1 MPIILTSDLV
11 DHIVDSLRNDRQA
24 LSKCTL
30 ISKQW
35 LVRARYHHFND
46 THIQLCE
53 YHWNPQ
59 RCMGN
64 CKRCITQ
71 FVLLVSSQHTTIP
84 RAIRSLKLGGKTYWA
99 EWYNFYKIVANAGGM
114 ENQRMVRAIFKHFQS
129 VQCLEF
135 SKGVHWFKPSRRSSN
150 IIHRSFSSVKT
161 LILNDISVYIGP
173 RAIFMMQQ
181 MPNLEHLTIS
191 RISWP
196 SKPGIPNNASRLLI
210 FLVNIAGALKFV
222 RPLARLG
229 LYLSNVG
236 SKTHRPAR
244 YYVLRKPLETLC
256 LHVPVESD
264 DVNNVFI
271 DWILPQ
277 TSALDSI
284 HTLTAY
290 TTVFTEG
297 TVSSTCLQRLLSAT
311 SPSLLHL
318 RLNFKSYSNRA
329 VVPADHFSTFPS
341 SQLKI
346 QSLIIHI
353 NGDTP
358 YIWIPWMW
366 SIIKA
371 ATPPTLTLLRLVLY
385 FDMCSSEFLNL
396 TTITRS
402 SPETDITLGDIDQFL
417 AVDRNRDLEQTRTRA
432 PLRFEVIVEVV
443 GGWRLPLEMRNPSA
457 ILELVRKVFCRCDAS
472 EILSVKICGLDNRD
486 SWTWD

>member
-1 MPIILTSDLV
+1 
-11 DHIVDSLRNDRQA
+11 
-24 LSKCTL
+24 
-30 ISKQW
+30 
-35 LVRARYHHFND
+35 
-46 THIQLCE
+46 
-53 YHWNPQ
+53 
-59 RCMGN
+59 
-64 CKRCITQ
+64 
-71 FVLLVSSQHTTIP
+71 
-84 RAIRSLKLGGKTYWA
+84 
-99 EWYNFYKIVANAGGM
+99 
-114 ENQRMVRAIFKHFQS
+114 MVRAIFKHFQS
-129 VQCLEF
+129 VRCLEF
-135 SKGVHWFKPSRRSSN
+135 SKGVHWFKPSRRSSS

-173 RAIFMMQQ
+173 RAIFMMLQQ
-181 MPNLEHLTIS
+181 MPNLEHLMIS

-196 SKPGIPNNASRLLI
+196 SKSGIPNNASRLLI

-290 TTVFTEG
+290 TTVLTEG

-329 VVPADHFSTFPS
+329 VVLADHFSTFPS

-385 FDMCSSEFLNL
+385 FDMYSSEFLNL

-457 ILELVRKVFCRCDAS
+457 ILELVRKVFCQCDAS

>member
-1 MPIILTSDLV
+1 MWWSASSPPKDQTLTWHPYLHLYANYPDQRPRRSY
-11 DHIVDSLRNDRQA
+11 R
-24 LSKCTL
+24 
-30 ISKQW
+30 W
-35 LVRARYHHFND
+35 LTQKRSSGVEQMHP
-46 THIQLCE
+46 HIQTMAR
-53 YHWNPQ
+53 PSSISPFQ
-59 RCMGN
+59 RHPHPIMWIPLEPAALYG
-64 CKRCITQ
+64 KLQSCITQ
-71 FVLLVSSQHTTIP
+71 FVLLVSSRHTTIP

-135 SKGVHWFKPSRRSSN
+135 SKGVHWFKPSRRSSST
-150 IIHRSFSSVKT
+150 IHRSFSSVKT

-173 RAIFMMQQ
+173 RAIFMMLQQ

-297 TVSSTCLQRLLSAT
+297 TVSSTCLQRLLPAT

-371 ATPPTLTLLRLVLY
+371 ATPPTLTLLRLVL
-385 FDMCSSEFLNL
+385 C
-396 TTITRS
+396 TIRNFSISLQSRDRLQKQILHLGISTNS
-402 SPETDITLGDIDQFL
+402 SPSI
-417 AVDRNRDLEQTRTRA
+417 
-432 PLRFEVIVEVV
+432 
-443 GGWRLPLEMRNPSA
+443 
-457 ILELVRKVFCRCDAS
+457 
-472 EILSVKICGLDNRD
+472 EI
-486 SWTWD
+486 